1 MGFGD
6 FIPFYSTIKHHM
18 EPDPMGSSFS
28 DYIEC
33 AIPISRICHGDVSV
47 EVTRAA
53 ELECKQCIDSK
64 MWDYL
69 LSYLASVGLGDAAK
83 AAGSVVIGKLVQ
95 SLVQNQTK
103 NAATASIAGGGARI
117 AILVDTLI
125 DSRLT
130 VERIY
135 KIYNAATEAK
145 NQYCI
150 CKIWQ

>member
-1 MGFGD
+1 MGFED

-33 AIPISRICHGDVSV
+33 ALPISRICHDDVSV
-47 EVTRAA
+47 EVARVA
-53 ELECKQCIDSK
+53 ELTCKQCIDSK

-69 LSYLASVGLGDAAK
+69 LSYLTSVGMGDAVK
-83 AAGSVVIGKLVQ
+83 AVGSAVIGKLVQ

-103 NAATASIAGGGARI
+103 NAATAAIAGGGVGI
-117 AILVDTLI
+117 ALLVDTLI

-135 KIYNAATEAK
+135 KIYNAAIEAK
-145 NQYCI
+145 TQYCI